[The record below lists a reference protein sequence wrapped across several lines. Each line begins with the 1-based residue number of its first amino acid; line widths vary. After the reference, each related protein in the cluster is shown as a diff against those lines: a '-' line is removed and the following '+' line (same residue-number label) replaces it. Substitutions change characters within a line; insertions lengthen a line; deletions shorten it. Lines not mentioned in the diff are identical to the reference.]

1 MIRDIFA
8 DDQLEEILSC
18 PEIQRANARTNI
30 PFSANLPESI
40 VTTLQSKLGVQFSDP
55 SSIPMQWIRGNTLPH
70 IDKGSSTFST
80 THLVYLTADQGEL
93 RIGDESFPIRA
104 NTAYMFQEGIEHE
117 TIGTSGEPRL
127 LIGPMS
133 ETGIRVGVNGL
144 YLEYYL
150 TQQDAIDRTNSYAN
164 DFTTTVISDE
174 FRMTVG
180 TYNGYTHW
188 ITVISPNSP
197 EPFTTGDTITASS
210 NSSTTY
216 TFYPDPN
223 YPVPCIL
230 QGTLVNTPSGLVPV
244 ETLTIGG
251 SVIDENG
258 EHVPIVHIEQ
268 TKLFY
273 TECFSQ
279 ACLSKKMYKVP
290 KGLHGA
296 KRDLFL
302 TRNHEIV
309 LPDRSLCIPQRC
321 GAVVAKPEEIPM
333 AKGWFSVYQ
342 LRLRKASHFFANGC
356 LVTSLSSSSK
366 GQAGPLNEP
375 SDVTSLN
382 CTNPQCRG
390 SVKRI
395 S

>member
-1 MIRDIFA
+1 MIRDIFS

-18 PEIQRANARTNI
+18 PEVQQANARTNI
-30 PFSANLPESI
+30 PFSIRLPESI
-40 VTTLQSKLGVQFSDP
+40 VTTLQSKLGVQFSDS

-70 IDKGSSTFST
+70 IDKGSSPFST
-80 THLVYLTADQGEL
+80 THLVYLTEDQGEL

-133 ETGIRVGVNGL
+133 EAGLRVGFGL
-144 YLEYYL
+144 TLEYFP
-150 TQQDAIDRTNSYAN
+150 TQLDASGNTNSLYI
-164 DFTTTVISDE
+164 DFTNTDISGE
-174 FRMTVG
+174 FIRTVG
-180 TYNGYTHW
+180 THNGYSHW
-188 ITVISPNSP
+188 VTNNKSPQLFYSQ
-197 EPFTTGDTITASS
+197 GDTITIPSYQS
-210 NSSTTY
+210 GY
-216 TFYPDPN
+216 YVLYPDPN

-230 QGTLVNTPSGLVPV
+230 QGTLVNTPSGLVPI
-244 ETLTIGG
+244 ERLTIGG

-268 TKLFY
+268 TKIFY

-296 KRDLFL
+296 KQDLFL

-309 LPDRSLCIPQRC
+309 LSDGSLCIPQRC
-321 GAVVAKPEEIPM
+321 GAVLAKPEEIPV

-366 GQAGPLNEP
+366 GQAGSLNEP